1 MNKVD
6 YYNISRRN
14 SLSRLAIFI
23 GLAGIIL
30 SSSFGSF
37 ILTVAI
43 IFIPLIIIFI
53 LSFLEYPPILLYTT
67 FILNYLIMGIG
78 RYINLEGISAVM
90 DTILVSQLILIW
102 IHSALKQD
110 IPWKNGLNILTIVT
124 FIWMIYCIIELANPT
139 GMLEAWV
146 LSRGLIFNG
155 LIISL
160 ISTLLITRI
169 KQVKIII
176 LLYSILTL
184 LAVGKAIMQK
194 TIGFDSFEQ
203 AWLAG
208 GGALTHIIGSGTRYF
223 SFFTDAGNF
232 GSNMGCAGVVFGI
245 IAFITP
251 QKVSKIYYAII
262 SLLSIYAMFL
272 SGTRGAMIVPLGG
285 LALYIIISKNYKA
298 IFIGGFLL
306 VFIYIFFAYTYIG
319 QNNPQ
324 IRRMRT
330 SFRPTEDASFNVRRE
345 NQKRLAEYLKYK
357 PIGEGLGLS
366 GVENKKVSIRFTTN
380 IPHDSWY
387 VKIWVETGIIGLILY
402 LGGLLIVIFKC
413 MWIIMFKIK
422 SKELKGI
429 YSGLLCGIFG
439 MMLSAYGNAFW
450 GQYPTMIIAFV
461 GLSMILNGEYVEQ
474 QINNKNL
481 IIKI

>member
-1 MNKVD
+1 MNNISN
-6 YYNISRRN
+6 YNISSKKN
-14 SLSRLAIFI
+14 LSRLAIFV
-23 GLAGIIL
+23 GLVGIIL
-30 SSSFGSF
+30 SLCFGYF
-37 ILTVAI
+37 IVMEI
-43 IFIPLIIIFI
+43 IVIIPLIIIFL

-67 FILNYLIMGIG
+67 FILNYLIIGIN
-78 RYINLEGISAVM
+78 RYINIEGISVIM
-90 DTILVSQLILIW
+90 DTLLISQLILIW

-110 IPWKNGLNILTIVT
+110 IPWKNGINILTIIML
-124 FIWMIYCIIELANPT
+124 IWMIYCIIELANPT

-176 LLYSILTL
+176 LLYSLLTL
-184 LAVGKAIMQK
+184 LAVGKALMQK
-194 TIGFDSFEQ
+194 FIGFDPFEQ
-203 AWLAG
+203 RWLAN
-208 GGALTHIIGSGTRYF
+208 GGALTHLISSGTRYF
-223 SFFTDAGNF
+223 SFYTDAGNF
-232 GSNMGCAGVVFGI
+232 GSNMGCAGVIFGI
-245 IAFITP
+245 IALTTP
-251 QKVSKIYYAII
+251 TKFRKIYYAII
-262 SLLSIYAMFL
+262 SSLSIYAMFL

-285 LALYIIISKNYKA
+285 LVLYIIINKNYKA
-298 IFIGGFLL
+298 VLLGGFLL
-306 VFIYIFFAYTYIG
+306 VLIYVFFAYTYIG
-319 QNNPQ
+319 QSNAM

-330 SFRPTEDASFNVRRE
+330 SFQPTEDASFNVRRE

-366 GVENKKVSIRFTTN
+366 GVENKKISIRFTTS

-402 LGGLLIVIFKC
+402 LGGLLTVIFRC

-422 SKELKGI
+422 NKEFKGI

-439 MMLSAYGNAFW
+439 MLLSAYGNAFW

-461 GLSMILNGEYVEQ
+461 GLSIILNGEYIEQ
-474 QINNKNL
+474 QINNNNQ
-481 IIKI
+481 IIEI

>member
-37 ILTVAI
+37 ILTGAI

-251 QKVSKIYYAII
+251 QKVSKIY
-262 SLLSIYAMFL
+262 
-272 SGTRGAMIVPLGG
+272 
-285 LALYIIISKNYKA
+285 
-298 IFIGGFLL
+298 
-306 VFIYIFFAYTYIG
+306 
-319 QNNPQ
+319 
-324 IRRMRT
+324 
-330 SFRPTEDASFNVRRE
+330 
-345 NQKRLAEYLKYK
+345 
-357 PIGEGLGLS
+357 
-366 GVENKKVSIRFTTN
+366 
-380 IPHDSWY
+380 
-387 VKIWVETGIIGLILY
+387 
-402 LGGLLIVIFKC
+402 
-413 MWIIMFKIK
+413 
-422 SKELKGI
+422 
-429 YSGLLCGIFG
+429 
-439 MMLSAYGNAFW
+439 
-450 GQYPTMIIAFV
+450 
-461 GLSMILNGEYVEQ
+461 
-474 QINNKNL
+474 
-481 IIKI
+481 

>member
-1 MNKVD
+1 
-6 YYNISRRN
+6 
-14 SLSRLAIFI
+14 
-23 GLAGIIL
+23 
-30 SSSFGSF
+30 
-37 ILTVAI
+37 
-43 IFIPLIIIFI
+43 
-53 LSFLEYPPILLYTT
+53 
-67 FILNYLIMGIG
+67 
-78 RYINLEGISAVM
+78 M

-232 GSNMGCAGVVFGI
+232 GSNMGCA
-245 IAFITP
+245 
-251 QKVSKIYYAII
+251 
-262 SLLSIYAMFL
+262 
-272 SGTRGAMIVPLGG
+272 
-285 LALYIIISKNYKA
+285 
-298 IFIGGFLL
+298 
-306 VFIYIFFAYTYIG
+306 
-319 QNNPQ
+319 
-324 IRRMRT
+324 
-330 SFRPTEDASFNVRRE
+330 E
-345 NQKRLAEYLKYK
+345 
-357 PIGEGLGLS
+357 
-366 GVENKKVSIRFTTN
+366 
-380 IPHDSWY
+380 
-387 VKIWVETGIIGLILY
+387 
-402 LGGLLIVIFKC
+402 
-413 MWIIMFKIK
+413 
-422 SKELKGI
+422 
-429 YSGLLCGIFG
+429 
-439 MMLSAYGNAFW
+439 
-450 GQYPTMIIAFV
+450 
-461 GLSMILNGEYVEQ
+461 
-474 QINNKNL
+474 
-481 IIKI
+481 